1 MIVKIDKSQENRK
14 SIQVIE
20 LNLLLFEMNSFKHVE
35 DIKKRY

>member
-20 LNLLLFEMNSFKHVE
+20 LNLLSFEMNSFE
-35 DIKKRY
+35 TNT